1 MFRIP
6 HTAALGMLL
15 AHLGLSPAQYE
26 RVVHE
31 DGKIHVTVSFNTSRL
46 TLGHRSVTFLC
57 QGFIAPTM
65 RLSRIPLP

>member
-6 HTAALGMLL
+6 HTAVLGMLL

-31 DGKIHVTVSFNTSRL
+31 DGKTHVVNCL
-46 TLGHRSVTFLC
+46 
-57 QGFIAPTM
+57 
-65 RLSRIPLP
+65 